1 MNRLLPKTL
10 FGRMVLIM
18 VAGLVA
24 AQLLSTVIFFQERE
38 RLNLRTTARFFGAR
52 IGEIVKILDRL
63 PVDQR
68 IAVAREISSADLVV
82 SMADA
87 PTETA
92 GSNADN
98 DETSAIISQRLRRNL
113 GEFREMR
120 VLVTDD
126 PDDFDPYHPSR
137 AMTKQL
143 MVQVGLSGG
152 GWIDFTSDLS
162 PSTGPPTSSRFLFDM
177 LLRLATVIVLSLI
190 AVRLVTRPLSTLAAA
205 AEALGRDIHRPPL
218 EEKGTV
224 EVRRAAHAFNTMQSR
239 LVQYIQERTRILA
252 AVSHDLKTPITRL
265 RLRTEL
271 LHDPKVQVKFARD
284 LEEME
289 AMVSATLDFT
299 RGLDHVETLREVD
312 MMALLESLQADAQ
325 ELGQR
330 VTLSGRTHAPY
341 KAYPQSLKRCIVNL
355 LDNAVKYG
363 GEANIV
369 VEDNEKLLRIAVCDN
384 GPGIAEGEIDKVF
397 EPFYRVEAS
406 RNRSTGGAGLGLS
419 IARNNARVHGG
430 DLQLKNRA
438 GGGLEAVLLLP
449 RVLPRSA

>member
-24 AQLLSTVIFFQERE
+24 AQLLSMAIFFQERE

-63 PVDQR
+63 PADQR
-68 IAVAREISSADLVV
+68 VALAREISSAELTV

-87 PTETA
+87 PA
-92 GSNADN
+92 AAAVGNAEN
-98 DETSAIISQRLRRNL
+98 DETSAIISQRLRRYL
-113 GEFREMR
+113 GESRNMR
-120 VLVTDD
+120 VQVGDD
-126 PDDFDPYHPSR
+126 PDGFDPYHPSR
-137 AMTKQL
+137 PVTKQL
-143 MVQVGLSGG
+143 MVQVGLSAG
-152 GWIDFTSDLS
+152 GWIAFTSDLS
-162 PSTGPPTSSRFLFDM
+162 PPPGPPPSSRFLFDL

-190 AVRLVTRPLSTLAAA
+190 AVRLVTRPLSTLASA
-205 AEALGRDIHRPPL
+205 AEELGRDIHRPPL

-271 LHDPKVQVKFARD
+271 LRDPEMQRKFGRD

-289 AMVSATLDFT
+289 SMVSATLDFT
-299 RGLDHVETLREVD
+299 RGLDHVEPVREVD

-330 VTLSGRTHAPY
+330 VTVSGQARAPY

-355 LDNAVKYG
+355 LDNALKYG
-363 GEANIV
+363 GEAHIR
-369 VEDNEKLLRIAVCDN
+369 VEDSREVLRIAISDN
-384 GPGIAEGEIDKVF
+384 GPGIPENEIDKVF

-406 RNRSTGGAGLGLS
+406 RNRSTGGTGLGLS
-419 IARNNARVHGG
+419 IARNNARAHGG

-438 GGGLEAVLLLP
+438 DGGLEAVLLLP
-449 RVLPRSA
+449 RTA